1 MGLLRLKF
9 FGETLELFF
18 HPLDLPPHRG
28 ALLLV
33 QIQGRRAGQ
42 SAMGAL

>member
-9 FGETLELFF
+9 FVETLELFF
-18 HPLDLPPHRG
+18 HPLDLPPRCG

-33 QIQGRRAGQ
+33 QIQGCRAGQ
-42 SAMGAL
+42 PPMGAL